1 MSRIVKH
8 CELLDDRNL
17 KSKHSSL
24 LVENFETV
32 SEFDIVK
39 VIENW
44 DSLRPCELVSTKKEA
59 VAKTETSSGERL
71 YMILNYGF
79 DYESDRL
86 LSVLRCDMTGTIK
99 IQDIDQTK
107 VSKLKERVQSVTKD

>member
-1 MSRIVKH
+1 VKQ
-8 CELLDDRNL
+8 CKLLDDRNL

-32 SEFDIVK
+32 SEFEIGK

-44 DSLRPCELVSTKKEA
+44 DDLRPCELVSTRQEA
-59 VAKTETSSGERL
+59 IAKTETSAGERQ
-71 YMILNYGF
+71 YIILNYGF

-86 LSVLRCDMTGTIK
+86 LSVLRCDMTGTIR
-99 IQDIDQTK
+99 IHDIDQTK
-107 VSKLKERVQSVTKD
+107 VSKQTERVQSVTKE